1 MSSYWVRRLRRHALF
16 ALAAVAMTAIVYA
29 GVPSNTLR
37 RLTLGTGYA
46 GLAFLGA
53 TLVIGPWNVLMA
65 RANPVS
71 MDLRRDTGIWA
82 GILAL
87 VHTLIGLTV
96 HMQGRFWLY
105 FVYPPNQPHRIPLR
119 HDPFGIANY
128 AGLVATLVLILL
140 LALSNDLA
148 LRRLGTHRWKTLQ
161 RCNYAGFALV
171 AVHTAIF
178 QIATKRPFP
187 AVGALAATLVVVAAT
202 QLLAY
207 RKRRASAA

>member
-1 MSSYWVRRLRRHALF
+1 MSSYWARRLRRHALF
-16 ALAAVAMTAIVYA
+16 ALATVAMAAVVYA

-53 TLVIGPWNVLMA
+53 TLVIGPWYVLTG
-65 RANPVS
+65 RAHPVS

-82 GILAL
+82 AILGL
-87 VHTLIGLTV
+87 VHTLIGLRL

-119 HDPFGIANY
+119 HDPFGVANY
-128 AGLVATLVLILL
+128 AGLFGTLVLILL

-148 LRRLGTHRWKTLQ
+148 LRRLGTQRWKALQ
-161 RCNYAGFALV
+161 RWNYAGFALV

-178 QIATKRPFP
+178 QIAMKRPFP
-187 AVGALAATLVVVAAT
+187 AVGAFAATLVVVAAT
-202 QLLAY
+202 QLLGT
-207 RKRRASAA
+207 RKRRAGAP